1 MNERR
6 LAANRRN
13 AKMSTGPTFR
23 RGKQS
28 SARNAF
34 KHGLSIAADPAADN
48 VRALAS
54 LLSPPPCSDDLA
66 ALALEA
72 ACRIIDHHRVGDA
85 YQHLYHGLHGRYSDA
100 VDLVQP
106 DQSSA
111 VFGGAATIV
120 ASSVKDFQLESAQP
134 VLLSDLAKQLDR
146 LARYDRRTLSARDR
160 ALVELENELAR
171 QCVEPR

>member
-13 AKMSTGPTFR
+13 AKMSTGPKSR

-34 KHGLSIAADPAADN
+34 KHGLSIAAAPAADN

-54 LLSPPPCSDDLA
+54 LLSPTPCSYDLA

-72 ACRIIDHHRVGDA
+72 ACRIIDYDRVRDA
-85 YQHLYHGLHGRYSDA
+85 HQHLYQSLRGLCGDA
-100 VDLVQP
+100 VDLVGLEKP
-106 DQSSA
+106 SA
-111 VFGGAATIV
+111 ELSGPATIP
-120 ASSVKDFQLESAQP
+120 ADSVNELSP

-160 ALVELENELAR
+160 ALMELENAITYEG
-171 QCVEPR
+171 VEPR